1 MIIPEADKESM
12 IDSRSSYSNRVS
24 IVIPCFNCK
33 PYIVECISSV
43 FAQTLAPYQVIAVDD
58 GSTDGTWEIL
68 HQLKAGSYPLLQIL
82 SHLQRG
88 NKGPSVTRQ
97 LGVRAATGDFVAF
110 LDGDDIY
117 YPDKLSAQVKA
128 FHANPDVTL
137 CHTAILVI
145 GDRSR
150 AESFEGYFR
159 HNPKSAYVLPR
170 QKEYLINNYINTS
183 SVMVRVSAI
192 RNVDFAIPY
201 RPYQYEDWLCWCL
214 LGDSG
219 KFLYLDNALTGYRV
233 HPSNT
238 TSVIDSSRLVK
249 LYALLEFRLALLA
262 KRNFRLGPDSLKIL
276 SMIFKDLWEIIRLYR
291 VKGD

>member
-1 MIIPEADKESM
+1 MT
-12 IDSRSSYSNRVS
+12 RSGSFYSKRVS
-24 IVIPCFNCK
+24 IVIPCYNCK

-43 FAQTLAPYQVIAVDD
+43 FAQTLAPHQVIAVDD

-68 HQLKAGSYPLLQIL
+68 HQLKADSFPLLQIL

-117 YPDKLSAQVKA
+117 YSDKLNAQVKA
-128 FHANPDVTL
+128 FHANPEVML

-145 GDRSR
+145 GERSR

-159 HNPKSAYVLPR
+159 HNPKSAYVLSR
-170 QKEYLINNYINTS
+170 QKEYLLNNYINTS
-183 SVMVRVSAI
+183 SVMVRASAI
-192 RNVDFAIPY
+192 RNVDFAVPY
-201 RPYQYEDWLCWCL
+201 RPHQYEDWLCWCL
-214 LGDSG
+214 LSDSG
-219 KFLYLDNALTGYRV
+219 KFLYLDHALTGYRV
-233 HPSNT
+233 HPSST
-238 TSVIDSSRLVK
+238 TSVIDSSRLIR

-262 KRNFRLGPDSLKIL
+262 KGHFRLGPHSLKIL
-276 SMIFKDLWEIIRLYR
+276 SMIFRDLWEMIRLYR
-291 VKGD
+291 IKVDN